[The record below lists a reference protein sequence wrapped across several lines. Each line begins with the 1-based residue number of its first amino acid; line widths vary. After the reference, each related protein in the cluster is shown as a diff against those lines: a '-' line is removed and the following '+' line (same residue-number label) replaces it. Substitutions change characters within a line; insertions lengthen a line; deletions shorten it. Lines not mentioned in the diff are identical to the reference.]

1 MKIALQHGQ
10 IILAEI
16 EPLRYEQLKR
26 MGIFR
31 WNKTTRTMTGPVSLD
46 ALNALHNRFT
56 LPDFVETERE
66 RLAEV
71 ARQVEQQRE
80 ATEPKPLAAYPVRAQ
95 MFQHQIRG
103 ANMALLQLTSGGKE
117 QHKGFGFLFEMGC
130 GKTLTAIATMG
141 ALYQQ
146 HRIERVLV
154 VAPTSVCSVW
164 PHDLQQFAAFP
175 YHCETLLGEKKKRL
189 EGLDALEV
197 WPFASLKI
205 AVINYESTHRDG
217 IFDALVEYDADLII
231 CDESQRIKNHSA
243 AQSKTL
249 HKLGDKARYKLA
261 LSGTPVQN
269 NAVDLYSQ
277 YRFLDS
283 AVFGSNFFAFRNR
296 YCVMGGY
303 GQHQIIG
310 YKHMEQLIQKEH
322 SIAYRVTKA
331 ECLDLPPQTFENRYV
346 KFSPAERKLYDQ
358 LRKSSF
364 AELAGGDSITATT
377 VLTKMLRL
385 MQLTGGFTQTD
396 DGTRPQQIGTAK
408 LDALED
414 ILDDYVLDA
423 GQKLVIFARFRPEIA
438 AIENLLRKKGI
449 KYGSI
454 YGDVPQAERG
464 GIVDDFQQNPE
475 TKVFVAQ
482 IQTAGLGITLHA
494 ASAAVFYSLD
504 FNMSN
509 YAQALARIHRIGQ
522 HNPVTYI
529 HLLVEDS
536 IDDRVLEALAKK
548 QDIARSIVDDWK
560 QYFGGE

>member
-16 EPLRYEQLKR
+16 EPLRYDQLKR

-31 WNKTTRTMTGPVSLD
+31 WNKTTRTMTAPVSLD
-46 ALNALHNRFT
+46 ALTALHNRFT
-56 LPDFVETERE
+56 LPDFVEAERE

-146 HRIERVLV
+146 RRIERVLV

-175 YHCETLLGEKKKRL
+175 YHCETLLGEKKKRM

-243 AQSKTL
+243 AQSKAL

-277 YRFLDS
+277 YRFLDP

-414 ILDDYVLDA
+414 ILDDYVQEA
-423 GQKLVIFARFRPEIA
+423 GQKLVVFARFRPEIA

-454 YGDVPQAERG
+454 YGDVSQAERG

-494 ASAAVFYSLD
+494 ARAAVFYSMD
-504 FNMSN
+504 YNYAN

-522 HNPVTYI
+522 SNPVTYI

-536 IDDRVLEALAKK
+536 IDDKVLAALEKK
-548 QDIARSIVDDWK
+548 EDIAKTIVDSWRT
-560 QYFGGE
+560 YF

>member
-1 MKIALQHGQ
+1 
-10 IILAEI
+10 
-16 EPLRYEQLKR
+16 
-26 MGIFR
+26 
-31 WNKTTRTMTGPVSLD
+31 
-46 ALNALHNRFT
+46 
-56 LPDFVETERE
+56 
-66 RLAEV
+66 
-71 ARQVEQQRE
+71 
-80 ATEPKPLAAYPVRAQ
+80 
-95 MFQHQIRG
+95 
-103 ANMALLQLTSGGKE
+103 
-117 QHKGFGFLFEMGC
+117 
-130 GKTLTAIATMG
+130 MG

-217 IFDALVEYDADLII
+217 IFDALAEYDADLIV

-243 AQSKTL
+243 AQSKAL

-277 YRFLDS
+277 YRFLDP

-346 KFSPAERKLYDQ
+346 KFTPAERKLYDQ

-414 ILDDYVLDA
+414 ILDDYVLEA

-529 HLLVEDS
+529 HLLVENS

-560 QYFGGE
+560 QYFGGD